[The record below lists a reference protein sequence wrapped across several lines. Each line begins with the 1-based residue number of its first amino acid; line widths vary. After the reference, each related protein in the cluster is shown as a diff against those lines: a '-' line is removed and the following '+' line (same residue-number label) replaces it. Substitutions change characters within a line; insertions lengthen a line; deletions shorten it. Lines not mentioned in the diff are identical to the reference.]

1 MEKNK
6 ITVLDI
12 IKKKA
17 QGKKI
22 SVLTAYDYPFA
33 CFIDEMGVDIVLVGD
48 SLGNVVLG
56 QDSTVSVTMEEMLH
70 HSKAVANGVKTAL
83 LVSDMPFMSYNVS
96 IEHTIINAG
105 KFIKQA
111 KADAVKVEGANA
123 SVLKMVK
130 AVVEAGIPVMGHIGL
145 TPQTAG
151 SLGGFKVQGKD
162 AKTAKRILENALAL
176 EKAGCFSI
184 VLECIPDALA
194 ELISKRLSI
203 PTIGIGAGPKC
214 DGQVLVVHDMLG
226 LNPRFTPK
234 FVKKYADLSEII
246 KRAISDFVKDVN
258 SEKFPDKQHSF
269 TIKPEELKDL

>member
-1 MEKNK
+1 MKKNK

-17 QGKKI
+17 QSEKI

-33 CFIDEMGVDIVLVGD
+33 CFIDEMGIDIVLVGD

-56 QDSTVSVTMEEMLH
+56 YDSTVSVTMEEMLH
-70 HSKAVANGVKTAL
+70 HTKAVGNGVQRAL
-83 LVSDMPFMSYNVS
+83 IVSDMPFMSYNVS
-96 IEHTIINAG
+96 IEQTIINAG

-111 KADAVKVEGANA
+111 KADAVKMEGANT

-130 AVVEAGIPVMGHIGL
+130 AVVNAGIPVMGHIGL

-162 AKTAKRILENALAL
+162 AKTAKQILGNALAL

-184 VLECIPDALA
+184 VFECIPDALA

-226 LNPRFTPK
+226 LNPQFTPK
-234 FVKKYADLSEII
+234 FVKKYANLADII
-246 KRAISDFVKDVN
+246 KKAISEFVQDVK
-258 SEKFPDKQHSF
+258 SEKFPDRQHSF

>member
-1 MEKNK
+1 MRKNK
-6 ITVLDI
+6 ITILD
-12 IKKKA
+12 IKKKKDLA
-17 QGKKI
+17 EKI

-48 SLGNVVLG
+48 SLGNVILG
-56 QDSTVSVTMEEMLH
+56 HDSTISVTMEEMLH
-70 HSKAVANGVKTAL
+70 HTKAVKNGVKTAL
-83 LVSDMPFMSYNVS
+83 VVSDMPFMSYNVS
-96 IEHTIINAG
+96 IEQTIINAG

-111 KADAVKVEGANA
+111 CADAVKMEGANV
-123 SVLKMVK
+123 SILRMVK
-130 AVVEAGIPVMGHIGL
+130 AVVDAGIPVMGHIGL

-162 AKTAKRILENALAL
+162 AKTAKQILDNALDL

-184 VLECIPDALA
+184 VFECIPDALA

-226 LNPRFTPK
+226 LNQRFTPK
-234 FVKKYADLSEII
+234 FAKKYVNLSEII
-246 KRAISDFVKDVN
+246 KRAISEFVQDVN

-269 TIKPEELKDL
+269 TIKPEELKDI